1 MPEISPTLTQQ
12 ITDLI
17 ANINTRD
24 ATFRDWISGTADG
37 GPNSDGYY
45 PLADAHG
52 KTHSVPCPAKLADM
66 ATGPAA
72 ISVAAKDGAE
82 AALATATAKAA
93 DATDAKTLAEASKVA
108 AIAARDLAQS
118 HRSHAATHEAT
129 ARYWAEQAQ
138 SQGVDVSGMFGT
150 ITELAQQVAANT
162 VAADVSADAAADSA
176 ALAAHFEPNNFDLK
190 SDPIAA
196 NRITG
201 TISFANLP
209 SLPGTNAYFS
219 TGGFAN
225 ITTADQTAMKTGDY
239 VTLSDGRRWQYKGT
253 GSKTDQASYVFITDD
268 TPDYN
273 TLANLPTQFLPSP
286 HSHSHT
292 DINGFTWAN
301 LNAKPNVAIQHTDA
315 SFAALSANGWP
326 VWTSGNFDPDGKASV
341 AHSHAASDVT
351 SGVFD
356 AARIPDLAQSKITGL
371 TAALSDKAALAHSH
385 AWADI
390 TGKPNLAIQNE
401 GVAFSDLSVRQGA
414 GGYVNLAPGNADW
427 TGYVQFFHANGNR
440 AGYIGFA
447 NASGNQIRLA
457 ADAPNGGF
465 SFSHRPDFNGAAPWD
480 SLNLPGP
487 ATTNTVQQIN
497 ARKVF
502 KSDVGG
508 TALTASYTNRP
519 LEVQSLAS
527 ADDALMSF
535 HIPGVRAN
543 TFGLRANGDW
553 AAAGQ
558 KLWHEGNLNPA
569 APSGLTV
576 VGTPTVQQGLSL
588 SFDGTGHAEI
598 QSYASRNLLI
608 NRLGNGVGINRASVT
623 GGYALDVGGKSLF
636 AGAVDLVA
644 GAMLPTGKLVQSRA
658 GNYATRAA
666 TNIAQFRYAGPN
678 LTGAIVFKSS
688 STTRF
693 MMQRLHIEGYL
704 YETGKDIDLSLGFYN
719 YTPNAFYELTLNQR
733 GTNRPRVRI
742 AYDAAGNTCVILG
755 DVTTIWQYPHLVISE
770 ALLSHTDSDTYLE
783 NWTSSAVTSLTGF
796 TDVREVTDSGVS
808 AGLTTKQVDIAGVR
822 DLASQFTLVNGDGL
836 GDTRASFR
844 GTYAL
849 GVSRGG
855 GGHFYLGA
863 TSAASPSLLFYRVD
877 GAQVAS
883 LSPTGLFTAS
893 GGLSTPGNSEFT
905 GNVTFAGPTTNN
917 TNWWRS
923 TGQTGWYNS
932 TYAVGIYSVAA
943 GSVRT
948 YNNASFTAEGSLN
961 TLTANIYQ
969 NNGAN
974 RVPVTTYSQSAPSGG
989 VDGDVH
995 IVW

>member
-52 KTHSVPCPAKLADM
+52 KTFSVPCPAKLADM

-196 NRITG
+196 NRIIG

-209 SLPGTNAYFS
+209 SLPGANAYFS

-239 VTLSDGRRWQYKGT
+239 VTLGDGRRWQYKGT

-558 KLWHEGNLNPA
+558 KLWHEGNHGPG
-569 APSGLTV
+569 SGLNADTLDGLHASNIMPYNTQRDFANGTLIVTDIPYDVTNGDAWKMEITGNTYGSGRPANTSLQGYIYNGTMINCAITQLGFRLTGVIAIQYGTALAFWWPRQAYWHGYTV
-576 VGTPTVQQGLSL
+576 KVTSASEGYQRNRISTV
-588 SFDGTGHAEI
+588 
-598 QSYASRNLLI
+598 
-608 NRLGNGVGINRASVT
+608 
-623 GGYALDVGGKSLF
+623 LDVAQPGSTKLIQFSGTSLERFIDYEGGSQ
-636 AGAVDLVA
+636 
-644 GAMLPTGKLVQSRA
+644 TGYSIPSRD
-658 GNYATRAA
+658 
-666 TNIAQFRYAGPN
+666 
-678 LTGAIVFKSS
+678 SD
-688 STTRF
+688 
-693 MMQRLHIEGYL
+693 GY
-704 YETGKDIDLSLGFYN
+704 
-719 YTPNAFYELTLNQR
+719 LNQR
-733 GTNRPRVRI
+733 VIRNLGPGINDGMYIGYANSGGGMTRVYGGGSTYQGLFVGVDGIHWHDTGGNLNRVWASGQIPT
-742 AYDAAGNTCVILG
+742 DT
-755 DVTTIWQYPHLVISE
+755 WQRDTQGHDRFHFG
-770 ALLSHTDSDTYLE
+770 ANSHTSIKTRGSFLFRNAADGDAMTLDGSGNMVIAGSL
-783 NWTSSAVTSLTGF
+783 NAVSS
-796 TDVREVTDSGVS
+796 VS
-808 AGLTTKQVDIAGVR
+808 A
-822 DLASQFTLVNGDGL
+822 S
-836 GDTRASFR
+836 
-844 GTYAL
+844 TY
-849 GVSRGG
+849 
-855 GGHFYLGA
+855 Y
-863 TSAASPSLLFYRVD
+863 
-877 GAQVAS
+877 
-883 LSPTGLFTAS
+883 
-893 GGLSTPGNSEFT
+893 T
-905 GNVTFAGPTTNN
+905 GN
-917 TNWWRS
+917 WYRS
-923 TGQTGWYNS
+923 TGATGWFNQ
-932 TYAVGIYSVAA
+932 TYTVGIYADRA
-943 GSVRT
+943 GQVRT
-948 YNNASFTAEGSLN
+948 YNGASFEAEGG
-961 TLTANIYQ
+961 LTV
-969 NNGAN
+969 GGH
-974 RVPVTTYSQSAPSGG
+974 RVPKTTYSQGGSPSGG